1 MIDKNKV
8 MIEFLRNCP
17 VIDKNPLYFN
27 FGNIE
32 DNSYQI
38 VTESNDT
45 SLSQPYIDGSIL
57 KRYTFYIDCFKTIA
71 YNKVIKGYQDEN
83 LYDISEVQA
92 ILDWVNE
99 QDKNKIYPDFGE
111 DCLID
116 SMQSTTESPDVL
128 SVEDTTTSPIA
139 VYRISIQIDYID
151 NTQKLDFDF

>member
-1 MIDKNKV
+1 

-151 NTQKLDFDF
+151 NTQKLWK

>member
-32 DNSYQI
+32 DNSYQVI
-38 VTESNDT
+38 TDSNDT
-45 SLSQPYIDGSIL
+45 SLSLPYIDGSIL

-99 QDKNKIYPDFGE
+99 QDRNKIYPDFGE

-116 SMQSTTESPDVL
+116 SMQSTTESPDL
-128 SVEDTTTSPIA
+128 HSVEDTTTSPIA

-151 NTQKLDFDF
+151 NTEKLWK

>member
-32 DNSYQI
+32 DNSYQVI
-38 VTESNDT
+38 TDSNDT

-92 ILDWVNE
+92 ISDWVNE
-99 QDKNKIYPDFGE
+99 QDRNKIYPDFGE

-116 SMQSTTESPDVL
+116 SMQSTTESPDL
-128 SVEDTTTSPIA
+128 HSVEDTTTSPIA

-151 NTQKLDFDF
+151 NTEKLWK

>member
-71 YNKVIKGYQDEN
+71 YNKVIKDYQDEN

-151 NTQKLDFDF
+151 NTQKLWK

>member
-32 DNSYQI
+32 DNSYQVI
-38 VTESNDT
+38 TDSNDT

-99 QDKNKIYPDFGE
+99 QDRDKIYPDFGE

-116 SMQSTTESPDVL
+116 SMQSTTESPDL
-128 SVEDTTTSPIA
+128 HSVEDTTTSPIA

-151 NTQKLDFDF
+151 NTEKLWK

>member
-151 NTQKLDFDF
+151 NTQKLWK

>member
-32 DNSYQI
+32 DNSYQVI
-38 VTESNDT
+38 TDSNDT

-99 QDKNKIYPDFGE
+99 QDRNKIYPDFGE

-116 SMQSTTESPDVL
+116 SMQSTTESPDL
-128 SVEDTTTSPIA
+128 HSVEDTTTSPIA

-151 NTQKLDFDF
+151 NTKKIWN

>member
-32 DNSYQI
+32 DNSYQVI
-38 VTESNDT
+38 TDSNDT

-71 YNKVIKGYQDEN
+71 YNKVIKGQQDEN

-99 QDKNKIYPDFGE
+99 QDRNKIYPDFGE

-116 SMQSTTESPDVL
+116 STQSTTESPDL
-128 SVEDTTTSPIA
+128 HSVEDTTTSPIA

-151 NTQKLDFDF
+151 NTEKLWKQ

>member
-1 MIDKNKV
+1 MIKISVIKSKRSISN
-8 MIEFLRNCP
+8 IEFLYNARNLEIYSIKKCT
-17 VIDKNPLYFN
+17 N
-27 FGNIE
+27 F
-32 DNSYQI
+32 
-38 VTESNDT
+38 
-45 SLSQPYIDGSIL
+45 P

-99 QDKNKIYPDFGE
+99 QDRNKIYPDFGE

-116 SMQSTTESPDVL
+116 SMQSTTESPDL
-128 SVEDTTTSPIA
+128 HSVEDTTTSPIA

-151 NTQKLDFDF
+151 NTEKLWK

>member
-45 SLSQPYIDGSIL
+45 SLSQPYIHGSIL

-151 NTQKLDFDF
+151 NTQKLWK

>member
-1 MIDKNKV
+1 MVDKNKV

-32 DNSYQI
+32 DNSYQVI
-38 VTESNDT
+38 TDSNDT

-99 QDKNKIYPDFGE
+99 QDRNKIYPDFGE

-116 SMQSTTESPDVL
+116 SMQSTTESPDL
-128 SVEDTTTSPIA
+128 HSVEDTTTSPIA

-151 NTQKLDFDF
+151 NTEKLWK

>member
-32 DNSYQI
+32 DNSYQVI
-38 VTESNDT
+38 TDSNDT
-45 SLSQPYIDGSIL
+45 SLSQPYIDCSIL

-99 QDKNKIYPDFGE
+99 QDRNKIYPDFGE

-116 SMQSTTESPDVL
+116 SMQSTTESPDL
-128 SVEDTTTSPIA
+128 HSVEDTTTSPIA

-151 NTQKLDFDF
+151 NTEKLWK

>member
-32 DNSYQI
+32 DNSYQVI
-38 VTESNDT
+38 TDSNDT
-45 SLSQPYIDGSIL
+45 ALSQPYIDGSIL

-99 QDKNKIYPDFGE
+99 QDRNKIYPDFGE

-116 SMQSTTESPDVL
+116 SMQSTTESPDL
-128 SVEDTTTSPIA
+128 HSVEDTTTSPIA

-151 NTQKLDFDF
+151 NTEKLWK

>member
-32 DNSYQI
+32 DNSYQVI
-38 VTESNDT
+38 TDSNDT

-99 QDKNKIYPDFGE
+99 QDRNKIYPDFGE

-116 SMQSTTESPDVL
+116 SMQSTTESPDL
-128 SVEDTTTSPIA
+128 HSVEDTTTSPIA
-139 VYRISIQIDYID
+139 V
-151 NTQKLDFDF
+151 

>member
-38 VTESNDT
+38 ITESNDT

-99 QDKNKIYPDFGE
+99 QDRNKIYPDFGE

-116 SMQSTTESPDVL
+116 SMQSTTESPDL
-128 SVEDTTTSPIA
+128 HSVEDTTTSPIA

-151 NTQKLDFDF
+151 NTQKLWK

>member
-1 MIDKNKV
+1 

-32 DNSYQI
+32 DNSYQVI
-38 VTESNDT
+38 TDSNDT

-99 QDKNKIYPDFGE
+99 QDRNKIYPDFGE

-116 SMQSTTESPDVL
+116 SMQSTTESPDL
-128 SVEDTTTSPIA
+128 HSVEDTTTSPIA

-151 NTQKLDFDF
+151 NTEKLWK

>member
-92 ILDWVNE
+92 ILDLVNE

-116 SMQSTTESPDVL
+116 SMQSTTESPDLL

-151 NTQKLDFDF
+151 NTQKLWK

>member
-32 DNSYQI
+32 DNSYQVI
-38 VTESNDT
+38 TESNDT

-99 QDKNKIYPDFGE
+99 QDRNKIYPDFGE

-116 SMQSTTESPDVL
+116 SMQSTTESPDL
-128 SVEDTTTSPIA
+128 HSVEDTTTSPIA

-151 NTQKLDFDF
+151 NTQKLWK

>member
-32 DNSYQI
+32 DNSYQVI
-38 VTESNDT
+38 TDSNDT

-99 QDKNKIYPDFGE
+99 QDRNKIYPDFGE

-116 SMQSTTESPDVL
+116 SMQSTTESPDL
-128 SVEDTTTSPIA
+128 HSVEDTTTSPIA

-151 NTQKLDFDF
+151 NTEKLWK

>member
-8 MIEFLRNCP
+8 MIKFLRNCP

-32 DNSYQI
+32 DNSYQVI
-38 VTESNDT
+38 TDSNDT

-99 QDKNKIYPDFGE
+99 QDRNKIYPDFGE

-116 SMQSTTESPDVL
+116 SMQSTTESPDL
-128 SVEDTTTSPIA
+128 HSVEDTTTSPIA

-151 NTQKLDFDF
+151 NTEKLWK

>member
-32 DNSYQI
+32 DNSYQVI
-38 VTESNDT
+38 TDSNDT

-151 NTQKLDFDF
+151 NTEKLWK

>member
-71 YNKVIKGYQDEN
+71 YNKVVKGYQDEN

-99 QDKNKIYPDFGE
+99 QDANKIYPDFGE

-116 SMQSTTESPDVL
+116 SMQSTTESPDLL

-151 NTQKLDFDF
+151 NTQKLWK

>member
-99 QDKNKIYPDFGE
+99 QDANKIYPDFGE

-116 SMQSTTESPDVL
+116 SMQSTTESPDLL

-151 NTQKLDFDF
+151 NTQKLWK

>member
-116 SMQSTTESPDVL
+116 SMQSTTESPDLL

-151 NTQKLDFDF
+151 NTQKLWK

>member
-99 QDKNKIYPDFGE
+99 QDTNKIYPDFGE

-116 SMQSTTESPDVL
+116 SMQSTTESPDLL

-151 NTQKLDFDF
+151 NTQKLWK